1 MTRTDGYLNPVS
13 SSPFVSYAQNGEDV
27 VLFRALGGVD
37 EGRYI
42 DVGAND
48 PFLHSITYAFYQR
61 RWSGITIDPVHAYAV
76 RHRAERPRDVM
87 VEAAIT
93 DDPSGT
99 VTLHQIDD
107 TGLSTLIDHVSA
119 DHREAGW
126 NVQDVT
132 VPALRLDK
140 VLTDAGW
147 EGLDIHFMVVDTE
160 GAEATVLGTLNFR
173 QWRPWVLVIEA
184 TKPLTTEPTY
194 ESWEPMVV
202 ESGYRFC
209 FFDGLSRFYV
219 VVERW
224 DQLHSSLS
232 IPAGVLDDYISHH
245 DLEREQEVNRLL
257 KAATDLTA
265 DRDRL
270 AAELDQL
277 RHEMLEHDA
286 KNAAAILDWR
296 RSAIKAWAVAVR
308 TDRVRQIESLNR
320 QIESHLNH
328 IVHVDD
334 ELGRAKDEVEA
345 MKHTVSW
352 RLTKPLRRI
361 RRVSARSKP

>member
-1 MTRTDGYLNPVS
+1 
-13 SSPFVSYAQNGEDV
+13 
-27 VLFRALGGVD
+27 
-37 EGRYI
+37 
-42 DVGAND
+42 
-48 PFLHSITYAFYQR
+48 
-61 RWSGITIDPVHAYAV
+61 
-76 RHRAERPRDVM
+76 
-87 VEAAIT
+87 
-93 DDPSGT
+93 
-99 VTLHQIDD
+99 
-107 TGLSTLIDHVSA
+107 
-119 DHREAGW
+119 
-126 NVQDVT
+126 
-132 VPALRLDK
+132 
-140 VLTDAGW
+140 
-147 EGLDIHFMVVDTE
+147 MVVDTE

-232 IPAGVLDDYISHH
+232 VPAGVLDDYISHH